1 MKHVTIKIGDKDLE
15 VLKDIF
21 KNEADFK
28 PQALQDLL
36 IIEILKQVLNNPKS
50 EIIDIELDRL

>member
-28 PQALQDLL
+28 PQAQQDRL
-36 IIEILKQVLNNPKS
+36 IIEILKQVLNNSKS
-50 EIIDIELDRL
+50 EIANIEP

>member
-15 VLKDIF
+15 DLSEIF

-28 PQALQDLL
+28 PQAKQDYL
-36 IIEILKQVLNNPKS
+36 IIEVLRQVLNNPKM
-50 EIIDIELDRL
+50 EVNNTIDL

>member
-28 PQALQDLL
+28 PQAQQDLL

-50 EIIDIELDRL
+50 EIIDIESDRL